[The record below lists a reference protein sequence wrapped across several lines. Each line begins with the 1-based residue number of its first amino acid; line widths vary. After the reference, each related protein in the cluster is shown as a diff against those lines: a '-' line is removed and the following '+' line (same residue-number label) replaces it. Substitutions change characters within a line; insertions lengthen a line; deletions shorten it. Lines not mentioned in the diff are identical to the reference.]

1 MMRSHLFTIRCPG
14 RARTYERL
22 GSVASIE
29 IKLMFVKNTRTTLRT
44 DKWVDHPIVIHS
56 HGMLTVYCLLSV
68 LNAQGR
74 TMVSTQVHISFY
86 VARGRH
92 YGSVE
97 IVGSGVTPSHAGT
110 WQSGTNKAMEPNKPL

>member
-1 MMRSHLFTIRCPG
+1 MTRLHLFMIRCPG
-14 RARTYERL
+14 GTRTYERL

-29 IKLMFVKNTRTTLRT
+29 IKLVFVKNTRTTLRT

-74 TMVSTQVHISFY
+74 TMVSTQVHISFH

-92 YGSVE
+92 CGSVE
-97 IVGSGVTPSHAGT
+97 IVGSGVTQSHSGT
-110 WQSGTNKAMEPNKPL
+110 WQTGTNRVMV